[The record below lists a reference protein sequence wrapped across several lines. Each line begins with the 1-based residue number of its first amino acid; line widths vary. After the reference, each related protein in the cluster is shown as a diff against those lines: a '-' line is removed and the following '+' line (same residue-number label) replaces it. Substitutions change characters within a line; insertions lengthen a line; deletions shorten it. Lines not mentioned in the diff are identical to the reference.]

1 MDHYSLGFCVLDIIA
16 ALILIC
22 VVGWGAY
29 RRKKL
34 KDKIN
39 EVQEGTQQ

>member
-1 MDHYSLGFCVLDIIA
+1 MEQYSLGFCVLDIIA

-22 VVGWGAY
+22 VVGYGAY

-34 KDKIN
+34 KDAIKKA
-39 EVQEGTQQ
+39 EEA